1 MTGMEVILIA
11 GLFGVIG
18 LGVFFL
24 WRGKQPE
31 NGQDFAEL
39 RGQIVQMA
47 SQSNELQRL
56 ITEQMAQSEGRLGNR
71 LEQSLRD
78 QNDRTTK
85 SLTGMAEKLVVITEA
100 NTQISALTNQV
111 TQLQNILIQQTGAWQ
126 FWRGA
131 VGKSGA

>member
-1 MTGMEVILIA
+1 MSNLALGKRQTIFETALQVMNMTGMELILVA

-18 LGVFFL
+18 LGVLFL
-24 WRGKQPE
+24 RRWKQSE

-39 RGQIVQMA
+39 RGQLAQMA

-56 ITEQMAQSEGRLGNR
+56 IAEQMAQSEGRLGNR

-85 SLTGMAEKLVVITEA
+85 SLTGMA
-100 NTQISALTNQV
+100 
-111 TQLQNILIQQTGAWQ
+111 
-126 FWRGA
+126 
-131 VGKSGA
+131 

>member
-1 MTGMEVILIA
+1 MALGKRQTIFETALQVMNMTGMELILIA

-24 WRGKQPE
+24 RRGKQPE

-39 RGQIVQMA
+39 RGQLAQMA

-56 ITEQMAQSEGRLGNR
+56 IAEQMAQSEGRLGNR

-85 SLTGMAEKLVVITEA
+85 SLTGMAK
-100 NTQISALTNQV
+100 
-111 TQLQNILIQQTGAWQ
+111 
-126 FWRGA
+126 
-131 VGKSGA
+131 